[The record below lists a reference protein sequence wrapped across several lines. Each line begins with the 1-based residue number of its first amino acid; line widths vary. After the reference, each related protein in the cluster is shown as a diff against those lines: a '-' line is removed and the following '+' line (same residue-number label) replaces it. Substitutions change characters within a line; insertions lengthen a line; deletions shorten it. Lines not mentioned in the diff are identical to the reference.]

1 MASLLLLLQAVIG
14 DDADEGLVGA
24 REPREVA
31 RQQLEK
37 MRLPPAHHVT
47 ACSGFRDRVAEEEV
61 ERWLVACVD
70 RKSAWMQI
78 V

>member
-37 MRLPPAHHVT
+37 MRFPPAHHVT
-47 ACSGFRDRVAEEEV
+47 HAAVSATALPR
-61 ERWLVACVD
+61 
-70 RKSAWMQI
+70 RK
-78 V
+78 

>member
-31 RQQLEK
+31 RQQQLEVP
-37 MRLPPAHHVT
+37 R
-47 ACSGFRDRVAEEEV
+47 
-61 ERWLVACVD
+61 
-70 RKSAWMQI
+70 RK
-78 V
+78 